1 MIDKEKLKELIEER
15 KSLAKEFGA
24 FTTKAKDF
32 DKKFCELL
40 GKPEGSVVTQEDVI
54 EALL

>member
-15 KSLAKEFGA
+15 KSLAEEFGA
-24 FTTKAKDF
+24 FQVKAKDF
-32 DKKFCELL
+32 DKRFCEFL
-40 GKPEGSVVTQEDVI
+40 GKPEGTVVTQEDVI

>member
-1 MIDKEKLKELIEER
+1 MIDKEKLKEMIEER
-15 KSLAKEFGA
+15 KSLAEEFGA
-24 FTTKAKDF
+24 FQVKAKDF
-32 DKKFCELL
+32 DKRMCLAI